1 MKKRHCKI
9 VDILIVFVIIC
20 FLPAVASSY
29 EKEVD
34 AISRSVGERVGSL
47 GKKKIA
53 VVDFTDLQGNVT
65 ELGRFLAEELSV
77 SITMN
82 FPNLEVIDRTH
93 LKTLL
98 QEHALSISGLTDPS
112 NVQKLG
118 QIAGTE
124 AIITG
129 TVTPFGDNVRLT
141 AKVIATETAKVIAA
155 DKIDIAKTK
164 AIEELLTRGISVETK
179 LEVTTQTAAT
189 PSETEAPQATSTHKP
204 VTAATPTPASPP
216 PWVVESGIF
225 TFEYLGGYFD
235 GDRLILVLL
244 VTAQKDTQLR
254 IHRKAYTRFF
264 DPGGWEYRTSAVQI
278 GTEYE
283 DYYDKAENSL
293 VSGVPTRISLFFKN
307 VSQNLRQ
314 FTLLEI
320 GYSTNGSIISARFR
334 NLPLRFAWLGV
345 NVQDLTPE
353 MAEKLGLQE
362 AKGVFI
368 ANVTKD
374 GSADKAGIKNGDVL
388 LKLDD
393 REIFSAI
400 HLTQEVRSHNPGDVV
415 QIEVWRN
422 REIVVFEITLGE
434 Y

>member
-1 MKKRHCKI
+1 MKRRHCKI
-9 VDILIVFVIIC
+9 VDIMIVFVIIC

-34 AISRSVGERVGSL
+34 AISKSVGERVGSL

-141 AKVIATETAKVIAA
+141 AKVIATDTAKVIAA

-164 AIEELLTRGISVETK
+164 AIEELLTRGIASETK
-179 LEVTTQTAAT
+179 LEVTTQTAVT
-189 PSETEAPQATSTHKP
+189 PSETEAPQTTSTHKP
-204 VTAATPTPASPP
+204 VTVATPTPASPP
-216 PWVVESGIF
+216 PWIVESGIF

-235 GDRLILVLL
+235 GDRLILNIL
-244 VTAQKDTQLR
+244 VTAQKDTRLK
-254 IHRKAYTRFF
+254 IHRGAHTRFF
-264 DPGGWEYRTSAVQI
+264 DQGGWEHRTSAVQI
-278 GTEYE
+278 GTEYTE
-283 DYYDKAENSL
+283 NYSEIRNSL
-293 VSGVPTRISLFFKN
+293 VSGVPTRIRLYFKN
-307 VSQNLRQ
+307 VSQDLRQ

-334 NLPLRFAWLGV
+334 NLPLMFARFGV
-345 NVQDLTPE
+345 EYEDLTSE
-353 MAEKLGLQE
+353 MAEKFGLRE
-362 AKGVFI
+362 VKGVFI

-374 GSADKAGIKNGDVL
+374 GPADKAGIKKGDVL
-388 LKLDD
+388 LKLDG
-393 REIFSAI
+393 REIFSGEHFLEEI
-400 HLTQEVRSHNPGDVV
+400 RSHNPGDVV

-422 REIVVFEITLGE
+422 REIVVFEATLG
-434 Y
+434 